1 MKDKKLNIL
10 VTGGNGQL
18 GRCLR
23 DASRGSRNR
32 YVFSDISDLP
42 DLETVRL
49 DICNPAAVD
58 IVADSEDIDVI
69 INCAGYTN
77 VDKAEDETDFA
88 DQLNHVAAA
97 NLASTAKRRGA
108 VLIHISTDYIFG
120 GNTATPIPEDADPS
134 PLGVYGATKLAGERS
149 VKASACK
156 HIIIRTAW
164 LYSQY
169 GRNFARTMFNLTANH
184 PQVKVVNDQT
194 GTPTY
199 GPDLARFIV
208 GIIDGG
214 MLNKTGTYNFT
225 DEGVCSWYDFASE
238 ICSLAGHNCKVN
250 PCKTSDYPTKA
261 KRPHYSVLDKSL
273 VKATF
278 GVTIPYWT
286 ESLKECIE
294 LLKNEN

>member
-10 VTGGNGQL
+10 ITGGNGQL

-23 DASRGSRNR
+23 DASKTSRNR
-32 YVFSDISDLP
+32 YIFSDISDFP
-42 DLETVRL
+42 GLETLRL
-49 DICNPAAVD
+49 DICNQAAVD
-58 IVADSEDIDVI
+58 IVADAEDIDVI
-69 INCAGYTN
+69 VNCAGYTN
-77 VDKAEDETDFA
+77 VDKAEEETELA
-88 DQLNHVAAA
+88 DQLNHIAAA
-97 NLASTAKRRGA
+97 NLAATARRRGA

-120 GNTATPIPEDADPS
+120 GLASTPIPENAEPS

-149 VKASACK
+149 VRASACK

-164 LYSQY
+164 LYSKY
-169 GRNFARTMFNLTANH
+169 GHNFARTMFSLTANH

-214 MLNKTGTYNFT
+214 LLGNTGTYNYT

-238 ICSLAGHNCKVN
+238 ICSLAGHACKVN
-250 PCKTSDYPTKA
+250 PCRTGDYPTKA
-261 KRPHYSVLDKSL
+261 RRPHYSVLDKSL

-278 GVTIPYWT
+278 GVVIPHWT
-286 ESLKECIE
+286 VPLKECIE
-294 LLKNEN
+294 ELKNEN